1 MSEIRQTARVRLIGE
16 GAPARPTP
24 AAAAVVP
31 ADPPVGT
38 VSRTPERASE
48 PILLSDLAEGAD
60 LLEAARI
67 VQPLA
72 QLCVTGQAQT
82 PFLAA
87 IVGPAGAGK
96 TFALARLAETAE
108 TLAGSNGAL
117 ARVVV
122 AHVDA
127 ADGAEAPVA
136 LASAAYSAL
145 DCEPGGVDYGPL
157 LDESAHAGRD
167 PLRAAKAASDRH
179 DEIVRRLE
187 AERTQRD
194 EAEARNAR
202 LPDALLF
209 ETPGSRVDVF
219 ARARR
224 GSINSRL
231 RRFDL
236 AGTDG
241 DESYRD
247 LVRDIASMRP
257 GGRLGVALRAIWAY
271 PGQRSLI
278 FWAIAAF
285 VLGFAAHLLHA
296 QQTLDAIQVPNEAG
310 AFVTNSATKATGWIA
325 AHGDW
330 FETAS
335 KVLYVIGALALALNL
350 ARAIGFASLLLRGA
364 QLLNVDVRDR
374 RRDLDN
380 RVARLNQRVAALSA
394 EADAAAKHAET
405 AARRVGGKAQT
416 RAPGPDFLDAGHGAA
431 ATSRGFLAALGER
444 MSQTPSQGA
453 PERLIFVIDNLDALP
468 PADAIAWI
476 EAAKSAIGA
485 GAVGVM
491 ALDPARLVETLGGR
505 AEARRR
511 FDKWLQVVVS
521 LPDTA
526 VVDGERL
533 VARLLSNDGQPASHA
548 IDPAVASA
556 LTEPLSSAEA
566 ALLTALAPLAAHSPR
581 AAKRFLNAYRLARCA
596 YVARPAIALMQA
608 VAFADDETRTAM
620 RARLMQGGEDLE
632 TVDGPAALVTALRSA
647 RAANGGVLT
656 LADARAA
663 DAVAR
668 RYALSL

>member
-1 MSEIRQTARVRLIGE
+1 MSEISQTARVRLIGD

-24 AAAAVVP
+24 LAAAVP
-31 ADPPVGT
+31 ADRPVEAAPPRGG
-38 VSRTPERASE
+38 RAVE
-48 PILLSDLAEGAD
+48 PILLSDSVEGAD
-60 LLEAARI
+60 LLDAGRI

-72 QLCVTGQAQT
+72 QLCVTGQVQT

-96 TFALARLAETAE
+96 TFALMRLAETAE
-108 TLAGSNGAL
+108 KLAGSTGAL
-117 ARVVV
+117 GRVVV

-127 ADGAEAPVA
+127 ADGAEAAVA

-145 DCEPGGVDYGPL
+145 DSEPGGVDYAPL
-157 LDESAHAGRD
+157 LDESAHAGGD

-194 EAEARNAR
+194 EAEARSAR

-224 GSINSRL
+224 GSIDSRL

-236 AGTDG
+236 AGSDAG
-241 DESYRD
+241 ASYRD
-247 LVRDIASMRP
+247 LVRDIASMRA
-257 GGRLGVALRAIWAY
+257 GGRLGIALRAIWAY

-278 FWAIAAF
+278 FWAIVAF
-285 VLGFAAHLLHA
+285 VLGFAAHFLHG

-310 AFVTNSATKATGWIA
+310 AFVADSTSKATGWIA
-325 AHGDW
+325 AHGPW
-330 FETAS
+330 FETAA

-364 QLLNVDVRDR
+364 QLLNIDVRDR
-374 RRDLDN
+374 RRDADN

-394 EADAAAKHAET
+394 EADAAAKHAEA

-416 RAPGPDFLDAGHGAA
+416 RAPGPEFLDAGHSSA

-444 MSQTPSQGA
+444 MSKSPSPGA

-468 PADAIAWI
+468 PPDAIAWI
-476 EAAKSAIGA
+476 DAAKKAIGA
-485 GAVGVM
+485 GAVGVL
-491 ALDPARLVETLGGR
+491 ALDPARLVAALGGR

-511 FDKWLQVVVS
+511 YDKWLQVVVN
-521 LPDTA
+521 LPGGA
-526 VVDGERL
+526 VIDGERL
-533 VARLLSNDGQPASHA
+533 VARLLASDGQATSHA
-548 IDPAVASA
+548 LDPAVANA
-556 LTEPLSSAEA
+556 LAEPLSSAEGS
-566 ALLTALAPLAAHSPR
+566 LLTALAPLAADSPR

-596 YVARPAIALMQA
+596 YVARPAVALMQA
-608 VAFADDETRTAM
+608 VAFADDETQAAM
-620 RARLMQGGEDLE
+620 RARLLNGGQDVEPVE
-632 TVDGPAALVTALRSA
+632 GPEALIAAVKSA

-656 LADARAA
+656 VADARAA